1 MIFTGYVGN
10 VTRDNDRVCD
20 TLALALAMSTM
31 TRARIPH
38 IVITP
43 VVVTVIDL

>member
-20 TLALALAMSTM
+20 TLALAMSTM